1 MWAWLFAAAAV
12 STCCRWANK
21 LNENFVYC
29 NNYPS
34 SAGNCLRWLLVS
46 FAPEYRALSGW
57 GLSPLWKDYLPK
69 CTDFPWKWTDIIRQA
84 LALAFHY
91 VLSLV
96 CGETTS
102 KAPTSCDSM
111 EMWAGSRTIRRACVG
126 NSHRASVCVPG
137 IRSKKALLAST
148 LSNGTHCRH
157 RYAKKVLANSAYA
170 CCVLRAQGTNHESTL
185 ETHFYAK
192 VLRMSS
198 EYGAL
203 GLKKV
208 CWAMQI
214 GCTASV
220 KSLLT

>member
-46 FAPEYRALSGW
+46 FAPEYGALSGW
-57 GLSPLWKDYLPK
+57 GHSPLWEDYLPK

-96 CGETTS
+96 CGETAS

-137 IRSKKALLAST
+137 IRSKKKPCWQALYPTALT
-148 LSNGTHCRH
+148 VDIDML
-157 RYAKKVLANSAYA
+157 KKCWPTVRMRAV
-170 CCVLRAQGTNHESTL
+170 CCVHKAQTMRAHSKPTFMQKFCECHQNMEHSDWKK
-185 ETHFYAK
+185 YAGPCK
-192 VLRMSS
+192 LD
-198 EYGAL
+198 AQPL
-203 GLKKV
+203 
-208 CWAMQI
+208 
-214 GCTASV
+214 
-220 KSLLT
+220 